1 MSTPTNNYTTAPRLQ
16 LLIDITRDLD
26 LNLDELLSQILDRL
40 QSVIPIVDIGAI
52 YLYDHQIQA
61 LIPRSC
67 LGYDMNSMRNIRLAE
82 GESISGQV
90 FTDHKPILTAN
101 PEQVLAT
108 AGSLSAHNHRLYQQA
123 TGGRS
128 IERQYL
134 RPPDPPRSVAAGH
147 DYTKFD
153 SLALQRR

>member
-1 MSTPTNNYTTAPRLQ
+1 MSDKRMTTPTNNHTTPARLQ

-26 LNLDELLSQILDRL
+26 LNLDKLLSQILDRL

-52 YLYDHQIQA
+52 YLYDQQIQA

-67 LGYDMNSMRNIRLAE
+67 LGYDINSMRNISLAE

-90 FTDHKPILTAN
+90 FTDHKAILTAN

-108 AGSLSAHNHRLYQQA
+108 AGSLNANNHRHY
-123 TGGRS
+123 
-128 IERQYL
+128 
-134 RPPDPPRSVAAGH
+134 H
-147 DYTKFD
+147 
-153 SLALQRR
+153 